1 MKRSVPA
8 PVYAVKFD
16 VCVLGQLGFEQLNL
30 LRWLQMKPLHA
41 ATVRLNILAG
51 EAVGENCCCTFS
63 IPRPATGKRPK
74 WQPALAQCSTARSVA
89 SENAGTSVV
98 VGVMVCCAGSR
109 LGQLHR

>member
-41 ATVRLNILAG
+41 AAVRLNILAG
-51 EAVGENCCCTFS
+51 RRWERIAVAPSAFQAGY
-63 IPRPATGKRPK
+63 RKAAKV
-74 WQPALAQCSTARSVA
+74 AASTSAVFHSAVD
-89 SENAGTSVV
+89 
-98 VGVMVCCAGSR
+98 
-109 LGQLHR
+109 